1 MILGIPGN
9 GMVDISTEGNL
20 SKYQIIL
27 KSIFRN
33 FKYFIW

>member
-1 MILGIPGN
+1 MILGIPEN